1 MDGYLRAVTAQSG
14 SISDGALRQL
24 LEDWIEANRETM
36 VQDIFTVVSIPS
48 VSGKAEGRM
57 PYGAGCGAVLE
68 AVGRLVAGAGFTFQN
83 HAYHCGTAQL
93 EGSGEETIGIFSHI
107 DTVAPGDGW
116 NFAPY
121 RPFLKDG
128 YLYGR
133 GVTDDKGPAVAA
145 LYVLKC
151 LRDLRLPLR
160 HNVMVYFGCD
170 EESSMGDIH
179 YYLAH
184 NKPPAFSLVPDA
196 RFSVCCGEKGIISA
210 KITMDLRETGIR
222 DFQAGSGENIVP
234 NFAEVSLT
242 CSAREAAQIMAREEL
257 TVAFANGVAVVHAEG
272 VAGHAAFPENTE
284 NAIDK
289 LTNNLEE
296 IPFSNT
302 GTVRVLK
309 ALAELSR
316 GYRGE
321 GIGIHAEDAF
331 FGPLTSVAGT
341 ARVEN
346 GALTVTLNIRYPI
359 STDRDT
365 IRARLSAFCTAYGA
379 EIASFENSEPAY
391 FAPDGEIPTL
401 LNDLCREVLRA
412 DFAPYSMGG
421 GTYARHLPNAMACGP
436 LNRHLARPGGTRR
449 GGGHQPDECV
459 CLESLENLIKIYV
472 RAIAKIDRMI

>member
-1 MDGYLRAVTAQSG
+1 MDGYLRAVTEQSG
-14 SISDGALRQL
+14 SISDDSLRHL
-24 LEDWIEANRETM
+24 LEDWVEENRERM
-36 VQDIFTVVSIPS
+36 VQDIFAAVSVPS
-48 VSGKAEGRM
+48 VSGRAEGGM
-57 PYGAGCGAVLE
+57 PYGADCGAGLE
-68 AVGRLVAGAGFTFQN
+68 VMGRLVAGAGFTFQN

-93 EGSGEETIGIFSHI
+93 KGSGEETIGIFSHI

-116 NFAPY
+116 SFDPY

-133 GVTDDKGPAVAA
+133 GATDDKGPAVAA

-151 LRDLRLPLR
+151 LRDLQVPLR

-170 EESSMGDIH
+170 EETSMGDIR

-210 KITMDLRETGIR
+210 KITMDLRETGILN
-222 DFQAGSGENIVP
+222 FQAGSGENIVP
-234 NFAEVSLT
+234 NYAEVTLK

-257 TVAFANGVAVVHAEG
+257 ATAFANGVAVVHAEG

-289 LTNNLEE
+289 LTNAMKE
-296 IPFSNT
+296 IPFANA
-302 GTVRVLK
+302 GTVRVLE
-309 ALAELSR
+309 ALAGISR
-316 GYRGE
+316 GYCGE
-321 GIGIHAEDAF
+321 GVGIQAEDAF

-341 ARVEN
+341 VHVEN
-346 GALTVTLNIRYPI
+346 GTLTVSLNIRYPI
-359 STDRDT
+359 STDKDT
-365 IRARLSAFCTAYGA
+365 IWARLSAFCTACGA

-391 FAPDGEIPTL
+391 FSPDGEIPTL
-401 LNDLCREVLRA
+401 LNDLCKEVLQA
-412 DFAPYSMGG
+412 DFTPYSMGG

-436 LNRHLARPGGTRR
+436 LNKHLDRPGGTRR